1 MEGGHSLCADLG
13 LSHLSSVHRW
23 HARPLPAALDDGYED
38 TNYTHEALPDG
49 TDDLSDEE
57 KTAGLR
63 IPEGTTTARLY
74 HTPKAQAS

>member
-1 MEGGHSLCADLG
+1 MCGLG
-13 LSHLSSVHRW
+13 SLSSLLRPPL
-23 HARPLPAALDDGYED
+23 ARPPAPAALDDGYED
-38 TNYTHEALPDG
+38 TNFTHEALPNG